1 MIDDINEYFLTHISY
16 TKDDLVGLKEDLHD
30 ADIRAKQCAKD
41 NDHKLQYSN
50 SWAREHSR
58 LRKLIKFIES
68 DLKVQEYGSGEVLI
82 NDKFV
87 VTLYNDNWRVLHK
100 NKWYKHKPN
109 VEHFIDN
116 YILKG

>member
-1 MIDDINEYFLTHISY
+1 MNNKPY
-16 TKDDLVGLKEDLHD
+16 TKHDLVGLKKDLED
-30 ADIRAKQCAKD
+30 ANIRAKQCAKD

-68 DLKVQEYGSGEVLI
+68 NLKVQEYGSGEVLI

-87 VTLYNDNWRVLHK
+87 VTLYNDNWRVLYK

>member
-1 MIDDINEYFLTHISY
+1 MTNTLIPY

-87 VTLYNDNWRVLHK
+87 VTLYNDNWRVLNK
-100 NKWYKHKPN
+100 NKWYKHKPI

>member
-1 MIDDINEYFLTHISY
+1 M
-16 TKDDLVGLKEDLHD
+16 
-30 ADIRAKQCAKD
+30 
-41 NDHKLQYSN
+41 KLPLLMMKVLIQ
-50 SWAREHSR
+50 
-58 LRKLIKFIES
+58 RKLIKFIES

>member
-1 MIDDINEYFLTHISY
+1 MNKPY
-16 TKDDLVGLKEDLHD
+16 TKDDLAGLKEDLQD

-68 DLKVQEYGSGEVLI
+68 GLKVQEYESGEVLI

-87 VTLYNDNWRVLHK
+87 VTLYNDNWRVLNK